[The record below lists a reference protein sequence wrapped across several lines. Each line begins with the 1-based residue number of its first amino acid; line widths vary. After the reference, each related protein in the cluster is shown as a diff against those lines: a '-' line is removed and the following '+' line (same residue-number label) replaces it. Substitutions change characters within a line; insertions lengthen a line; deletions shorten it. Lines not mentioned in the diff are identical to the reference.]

1 MPKQNTSEENT
12 KEQKIEKRTKIL
24 ISLSIFLSLT
34 LIAIV
39 LIQFNIPQRL
49 LSSNNILNIL
59 DTNYIY
65 ANKKSTILS
74 ETLLDL
80 PQEPKTEESPI
91 NGQLFTKEE
100 MTELMKLRPV
110 AVMISNHA
118 DARPVSGLSSADLV
132 IESLVEG
139 GITRNMAFFWSET
152 PEKVGSVRSARQYFL
167 EWLSPYD
174 PLYIHVGCAST
185 TNPRTNACDH
195 LFSYNLKDVSYF
207 GSWRTTDAI
216 APHNAFS
223 SVTYAREYGEA
234 RDWSGFPDDFE
245 SWKFKEDLD
254 ITKRGEAYR
263 YEIVFHKTLNYGG
276 LYDTIWE
283 YDRLT
288 NSYKRYIG
296 GEIDIDANNGQQITA
311 KTVVVQKIKM
321 VSAYDD
327 KGRIIQD
334 TIGGGEAVILMDGKE
349 IYGTWKKTDR
359 MDRTTYY
366 DNRGNEIE
374 FNRGRIWIS
383 AISDTVG
390 NFEIEDKAD

>member
-1 MPKQNTSEENT
+1 MPKQITLEENT
-12 KEQKIEKRTKIL
+12 TAKKINTRTNIL
-24 ISLSIFLSLT
+24 IYLSIFLFLT
-34 LIAIV
+34 LITIV
-39 LIQFNIPQRL
+39 LIKFNIPQQFIFL
-49 LSSNNILNIL
+49 NNTLITV
-59 DTNYIY
+59 DTNYIS
-65 ANKKSTILS
+65 ANKKTTILS
-74 ETLLDL
+74 QTLLDL
-80 PQEPKTEESPI
+80 PEAPKTEESPI

-100 MTELMKLRPV
+100 MNKLMKLRPV

-132 IESLVEG
+132 IESLVEW
-139 GITRNMAFFWSET
+139 GITRNMAFFWSQT
-152 PEKVGSVRSARQYFL
+152 PKEVGSVRSARQYFL

-207 GSWRTTDAI
+207 GSWRTTDTY

-223 SVTYAREYGEA
+223 SVTYAREYGED
-234 RDWSGFPDDFE
+234 RDWSGFPEDFE
-245 SWKFKEDLD
+245 SWKFKEDLN
-254 ITKRGEAYR
+254 ISERGDAYR
-263 YEIVFHKTLNYGG
+263 YEIVFHKTLNNRGM
-276 LYDTIWE
+276 YDTIWE

-296 GEIDIDANNGQQITA
+296 GDIDTDANNGKQITA

-321 VSAYDD
+321 VSAHDE

-334 TIGGGEAVILMDGKE
+334 TIGEGEAVILMDGKE
-349 IYGTWKKTDR
+349 IYGTWEKIDR

-366 DNRGNEIE
+366 DNNGNEIE
-374 FNRGRIWIS
+374 FNRGKIWIA

-390 NFEIEDKAD
+390 EFEIINN